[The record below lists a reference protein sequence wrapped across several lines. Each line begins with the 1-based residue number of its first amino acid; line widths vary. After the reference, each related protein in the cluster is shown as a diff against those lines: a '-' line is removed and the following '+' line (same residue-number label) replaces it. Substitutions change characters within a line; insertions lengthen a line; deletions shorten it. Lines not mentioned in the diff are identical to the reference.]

1 MLKVVKTLSLTSKL
15 LVPIVL
21 TGTLLAACGAS
32 SASGSAIQ
40 LGNQQALLSAY
51 RMTRQQRSFAIDTV
65 ETISTDGGSGTSQ
78 TKGYVYQT
86 GTNPVSIDAKL
97 TNQSHS
103 TFSVG
108 LIDSSELVVGSTV
121 YFGIP
126 SNELGLTTLSGA
138 KWIQASLA
146 HPPALLTSPLAQVN
160 STDPTSV
167 LANFANRTHVTVTKV
182 GPATVDGH
190 TTTEYSASINPRQFL
205 QEAAAKSASKSL
217 AQVLNQ
223 VNFDGPIMVKFW
235 IGSNQLLRQYTISM
249 DISEPQPGA
258 PGNNA
263 PASYSI
269 QVDLSQ
275 YGKTFPTVSAPTS
288 GIINAKTFI
297 SALEAQGTP
306 SASAGA

>member
-1 MLKVVKTLSLTSKL
+1 MI
-15 LVPIVL
+15 PIVL
-21 TGTLLAACGAS
+21 SGALLASCGAS
-32 SASGSAIQ
+32 SASASPVHLA
-40 LGNQQALLSAY
+40 NQQALLSSY
-51 RMTRQQRSFAIDTV
+51 RMTRQQRSFAIGTV

-78 TKGYVYQT
+78 TNGYVYET
-86 GTNPVSIDAKL
+86 GTNPITIDARL

-108 LIDSSELVVGSTV
+108 LVDSSELVVGSTI

-138 KWIQASLA
+138 KWIQAPLA
-146 HPPALLTSPLAQVN
+146 HPPSLLTSPLVQVN

-167 LANFANRTHVTVTKV
+167 LANFASRTGVPITKV

-190 TTTEYSASINPRQFL
+190 ATTEYSASINARQFL
-205 QEAAAKSASKSL
+205 QVAATKSGGKALAKA
-217 AQVLNQ
+217 LNQ
-223 VNFDGPIMVKFW
+223 VNFDSPIMVKFW

-275 YGKTFPTVSAPTS
+275 YGKTFPAVSAPV
-288 GIINAKTFI
+288 GGVINAKTFI
-297 SALEAQGTP
+297 SAIEAEGTP
-306 SASAGA
+306 PADAGA